1 MADSLDASLR
11 RSLVLALDVLERA
24 SERRVDWSQTSLQS
38 RPGTT
43 DYTGPRSRP
52 GTTDCTR
59 VQPIDSSSQ
68 REQSFHMSL
77 SALSHSEQS
86 HVCRFHSSMAPPT
99 PPLTTPTSPMAPL
112 PSHQPSPPS
121 LTDAPDFQVLVR
133 PGLYSITAS
142 HHRSPRQHSR
152 QVSLSHGE
160 SALLRFEL

>member
-24 SERRVDWSQTSLQS
+24 SERRVDWSQTSLQAAALTEVFAS
-38 RPGTT
+38 FSELMSQTT
-43 DYTGPRSRP
+43 TL
-52 GTTDCTR
+52 C
-59 VQPIDSSSQ
+59 
-68 REQSFHMSL
+68 QSFHMSL